1 MKKSL
6 RCCFCFW
13 TIFLSVT
20 TLYGMRQRCAE
31 NFVTDESVF
40 ESMPQQEQE
49 LLVYDAITN
58 KDALQ
63 LSLYLVW
70 GWPCDAPLHI
80 AAHPRWNALA
90 WAIFLNQLPLVKLLV
105 IKGANIAAETDPGIT
120 AFRFAHMRNKK
131 EISEFLADYYLQH
144 ITPTMVH
151 PRITSNAD
159 TVMCACGVCCMC
171 LMMMGEALG
180 WF

>member
-1 MKKSL
+1 
-6 RCCFCFW
+6 
-13 TIFLSVT
+13 
-20 TLYGMRQRCAE
+20 MRQRCAE